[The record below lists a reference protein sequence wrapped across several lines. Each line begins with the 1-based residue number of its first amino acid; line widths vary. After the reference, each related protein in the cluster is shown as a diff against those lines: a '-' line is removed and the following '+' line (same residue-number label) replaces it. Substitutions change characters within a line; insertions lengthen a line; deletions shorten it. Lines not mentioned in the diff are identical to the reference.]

1 MNIIFEVC
9 QSLFNEIYFLMDEN
23 EKGNHNKTYFKLRN
37 SYKRIFVNY
46 LLFTFLF
53 SRYVTIDYKKF
64 SFGLIDQNFF
74 PIDKTNFSLKNVLD
88 LLKTTYDKIDIDTI
102 TKVEEEEKIKYYS
115 HNLFMIIWLRKLFP
129 YIFYSS
135 KKEYIESTK
144 SILYCYNNLEI
155 KKS

>member
-1 MNIIFEVC
+1 MNIIFEIC

-53 SRYVTIDYKKF
+53 SRYVTIDCKKF
-64 SFGLIDQNFF
+64 SFGLIDYNFF

-88 LLKTTYDKIDIDTI
+88 LLKIKI
-102 TKVEEEEKIKYYS
+102 
-115 HNLFMIIWLRKLFP
+115 W
-129 YIFYSS
+129 
-135 KKEYIESTK
+135 
-144 SILYCYNNLEI
+144 
-155 KKS
+155 